1 MQISIENIELM
12 NNRYIHIHNKMIK
25 YRRKI
30 RNCGGYMENKER
42 CLLVAVQLPNEDEYD
57 IEELGLLVEAADG
70 IVISSITQNRQGID
84 NRFYAGQGKIEE
96 IAAYV
101 KELEIDTVV
110 FNDELSGS
118 QIRNI
123 EEAVDAKVIDRT
135 NLILDIFAK
144 RALTK
149 EGQLQV
155 ELAQLKYSLP
165 RLIGLNKNLSRLGGG
180 IGTRG
185 PGEQKLELDR
195 RRIKE
200 KINDIQ
206 NELNDLEKVRETKRK
221 KRMKD
226 QVPVISI
233 VGYTN
238 AGKSTLL
245 NALVESEYSEE
256 EAENKKVFAH
266 DMLFATL
273 DTELRRV
280 RLPGGRRVVFSD
292 TVGFIKKLPTQI
304 VEAFKGTLEEIKYAD
319 LIIHLIDINDENL
332 QLHKETTAKLV
343 EKIVDK
349 DIPVLTVYNKI
360 DKIINDKVTTV
371 STNDII
377 YISAKNKFNMDLL
390 LNTVDTK
397 INGEKHKY
405 SLKIH
410 NKDIKEY
417 YWLYENRYTENVEFD
432 GEGANLNAVLYDN
445 EKEQYKKYITGEV
458 NG

>member
-1 MQISIENIELM
+1 
-12 NNRYIHIHNKMIK
+12 
-25 YRRKI
+25 
-30 RNCGGYMENKER
+30 MEDKER
-42 CLLVAVQLPNEDEYD
+42 CLLVAVQLPGEEENDM
-57 IEELGLLVEAADG
+57 EELKELVEAADG
-70 IVISSITQNRQGID
+70 EVISSIIQNKQSID
-84 NRFYAGQGKIEE
+84 NRYYVGQGKIEE
-96 IAAYV
+96 IANYV
-101 KELEIDTVV
+101 KELEIDTII

-123 EEAVDAKVIDRT
+123 EEVVDAKVIDRT
-135 NLILDIFAK
+135 RLILDIFAK

-155 ELAQLKYSLP
+155 ELAQLKYTLP
-165 RLIGLNKNLSRLGGG
+165 RLIGLNNNLSRLGGG

-206 NELNDLEKVRETKRK
+206 NELNELGKVRETKRK

-226 QVPVISI
+226 QVPIVSI

-245 NALVESEYSEE
+245 NALVESEYSDED
-256 EAENKKVFAH
+256 AEHKKVFAE

-273 DTELRRV
+273 ETELRRV
-280 RLPGGRRVVFSD
+280 RLPGGKRAVFSD

-332 QLHKETTAKLV
+332 QLHKETTTRLV

-349 DIPVLTVYNKI
+349 DIPILTVYNKI
-360 DKIINDKVTTV
+360 DKIVNDKITTIP
-371 STNDII
+371 SNDII
-377 YISAKNKFNMDLL
+377 YISAKNKLNIDKLLEVVDL
-390 LNTVDTK
+390 K

-405 SLKIH
+405 SLKIP
-410 NKDIKEY
+410 NKNLKDY
-417 YWLYENRYTENVEFD
+417 YWLYENRFTENVEFD
-432 GEGANLNAVLYDN
+432 GEGVNLHAILYDS
-445 EKEQYKKYITGEV
+445 EIQEFKDYVKGEV
-458 NG
+458 NE

>member
-1 MQISIENIELM
+1 
-12 NNRYIHIHNKMIK
+12 
-25 YRRKI
+25 
-30 RNCGGYMENKER
+30 MEKER
-42 CLLVAVQLPNEDEYD
+42 CLLVAVQLPGEEENDM
-57 IEELGLLVEAADG
+57 EELEQLVEAAG
-70 IVISSITQNRQGID
+70 GEVISSIVQNKQSID

-96 IAAYV
+96 IANYV
-101 KELEIDTVV
+101 KELDIDTVI

-123 EEAVDAKVIDRT
+123 EEIVEAKVIDRT

-165 RLIGLNKNLSRLGGG
+165 RLIGVNKNLSRLGGG

-185 PGEQKLELDR
+185 PGEQKLEIDR

-200 KINDIQ
+200 KITDIQ
-206 NELNDLEKVRETKRK
+206 NQLEVLEKVRETKRK

-226 QVPVISI
+226 QVPIVSI

-245 NALVESEYSEE
+245 NALMDNEYREE
-256 EAENKKVFAH
+256 GENKKVFAH

-280 RLPGGRRVVFSD
+280 RLPGGRSAVFSD

-332 QLHKETTAKLV
+332 SAHKETTIELI
-343 EKIVDK
+343 EKITGSE
-349 DIPVLTVYNKI
+349 IPILTVYNKV
-360 DKIINDKVTTV
+360 DKILNEKVSV
-371 STNDII
+371 LNNGII
-377 YISAKNKFNMDLL
+377 YISAKYKYNIQELL
-390 LNTVDTK
+390 EAVDNK
-397 INGEKHKY
+397 INGPKNFY
-405 SLKIH
+405 
-410 NKDIKEY
+410 
-417 YWLYENRYTENVEFD
+417 
-432 GEGANLNAVLYDN
+432 
-445 EKEQYKKYITGEV
+445 
-458 NG
+458 

>member
-1 MQISIENIELM
+1 
-12 NNRYIHIHNKMIK
+12 
-25 YRRKI
+25 
-30 RNCGGYMENKER
+30 MEKEK
-42 CLLVAVQLPNEDEYD
+42 CILVAVQLQGQEESDM
-57 IEELGLLVEAADG
+57 EELGQLAETAGGQVLSA
-70 IVISSITQNRQGID
+70 IVQNRQCID

-96 IAAYV
+96 IANYV
-101 KELEIDTVV
+101 KELDIDTVI

-123 EEAVDAKVIDRT
+123 EEVIDAKVIDRT

-165 RLIGLNKNLSRLGGG
+165 RLVGVNKNLSRLGGG

-185 PGEQKLELDR
+185 PGEQKLEIDR

-200 KINDIQ
+200 KITDIQ
-206 NELNDLEKVRETKRK
+206 KQLEVLEKVRETKRK

-226 QVPVISI
+226 QIPIVSI

-245 NALVESEYSEE
+245 NALIDNEYKEE
-256 EAENKKVFAH
+256 GENKKVFAH

-280 RLPGGRRVVFSD
+280 SLPGGRKAVFSD

-319 LIIHLIDINDENL
+319 LIIHLIDINDENMPA
-332 QLHKETTAKLV
+332 HKETTIELI
-343 EKIVDK
+343 EKITGRE
-349 DIPVLTVYNKI
+349 IPVFTVYNKV
-360 DKIINDKVTTV
+360 DKILDEKTSVLN
-371 STNDII
+371 NGII
-377 YISAKNKFNMDLL
+377 YISAKYKYNIDMLL
-390 LNTVDTK
+390 EAVDTK
-397 INGEKHKY
+397 INGKK
-405 SLKIH
+405 SLCNLRIPNDQLKT
-410 NKDIKEY
+410 Y
-417 YWLYENRYTENVEFD
+417 YWLYENRRTENVKFD
-432 GEGANLNAVLYDN
+432 GQGASFSVLMYED
-445 EKEQYKKYITGEV
+445 EKEDYKKYWRK
-458 NG
+458 

>member
-1 MQISIENIELM
+1 
-12 NNRYIHIHNKMIK
+12 
-25 YRRKI
+25 
-30 RNCGGYMENKER
+30 MEDKER
-42 CLLVAVQLPNEDEYD
+42 CLLVAVQLSGDEEEND
-57 IEELGLLVEAADG
+57 MEELEQLVEAADG
-70 IVISSITQNRQGID
+70 VVISSIVQNRQSID
-84 NRFYAGQGKIEE
+84 NRYYVGQGKVEE
-96 IAAYV
+96 IANYV
-101 KELEIDTVV
+101 KELEIDTIV

-123 EEAVDAKVIDRT
+123 EEVVDAKVIDRT

-200 KINDIQ
+200 KISDIQ
-206 NELNDLEKVRETKRK
+206 NELNELGKVRETKRK

-226 QVPVISI
+226 QVPIISI

-245 NALVESEYSEE
+245 NSLVESEYSEE
-256 EAENKKVFAH
+256 EAENKKVFAE

-273 DTELRRV
+273 ETELRRV
-280 RLPGGRRVVFSD
+280 RLPGGRRAVFSD

-332 QLHKETTAKLV
+332 QQHKETTTRLI
-343 EKIVDK
+343 EKIIDK

-377 YISAKNKFNMDLL
+377 YISAKNKYNMDLL
-390 LNTVDTK
+390 LETVDYK
-397 INGEKHKY
+397 INGEKHEC
-405 SLKIH
+405 SLKIP
-410 NKDIKEY
+410 NKFLKDY

-432 GEGANLNAVLYDN
+432 GDGVNFDAILYDN
-445 EKEQYKKYITGEV
+445 EKKLFKDYITGEK
-458 NG
+458 NE

>member
-1 MQISIENIELM
+1 
-12 NNRYIHIHNKMIK
+12 
-25 YRRKI
+25 
-30 RNCGGYMENKER
+30 MEKER
-42 CLLVAVQLPNEDEYD
+42 CLLVAVQLPGEEENDM
-57 IEELGLLVEAADG
+57 EELEQLVEAAG
-70 IVISSITQNRQGID
+70 GEVISSIVQNKQSID

-96 IAAYV
+96 IANYV
-101 KELEIDTVV
+101 KELDIDTVI

-123 EEAVDAKVIDRT
+123 EEIVEAKVIDRT

-165 RLIGLNKNLSRLGGG
+165 RLIGVNKNLSRLGGG

-185 PGEQKLELDR
+185 PGEQKLEIDR

-200 KINDIQ
+200 KITDIQ
-206 NELNDLEKVRETKRK
+206 NQLEVLEKVRETKRK

-226 QVPVISI
+226 QVPIVSI

-245 NALVESEYSEE
+245 NALMDNEYREE
-256 EAENKKVFAH
+256 GENKKVFAH

-280 RLPGGRRVVFSD
+280 RLPGGRSAVFSD

-332 QLHKETTAKLV
+332 SAHKETTIELI
-343 EKIVDK
+343 EKITGSE
-349 DIPVLTVYNKI
+349 IPILTVYNKV
-360 DKIINDKVTTV
+360 DKILNEKVSV
-371 STNDII
+371 LNNGII
-377 YISAKNKFNMDLL
+377 YISAKYKYNIQELL
-390 LNTVDTK
+390 EAVDNK
-397 INGEKHKY
+397 INGPKNFY
-405 SLKIH
+405 ILKIP
-410 NKDIKEY
+410 NDNIKIY
-417 YWLYENRYTENVEFD
+417 YWLYENRVTENVEFD
-432 GEGANLNAVLYDN
+432 GDGVSLRVLLYEN
-445 EKEQYKKYITGEV
+445 EKDKYKDFMGEK
-458 NG
+458 NE

>member
-1 MQISIENIELM
+1 
-12 NNRYIHIHNKMIK
+12 
-25 YRRKI
+25 
-30 RNCGGYMENKER
+30 MEDRER
-42 CLLVAVQLPNEDEYD
+42 CLLVAVQLSSEEEENDM
-57 IEELGLLVEAADG
+57 EELKELVEAADG
-70 IVISSITQNRQGID
+70 VVISSIIQNKQSID
-84 NRFYAGQGKIEE
+84 NRYYVGQGKIEE
-96 IAAYV
+96 IANYV
-101 KELEIDTVV
+101 KELEIDTII

-123 EEAVDAKVIDRT
+123 EEVVDAKVIDRT
-135 NLILDIFAK
+135 RLILDIFAK

-155 ELAQLKYSLP
+155 ELAQLKYTLP
-165 RLIGLNKNLSRLGGG
+165 RLIGLNNNLSRLGGG

-206 NELNDLEKVRETKRK
+206 NELNELGKVRETKRK

-226 QVPVISI
+226 QVPIISI

-245 NALVESEYSEE
+245 NALVDSEYSEE
-256 EAENKKVFAH
+256 EAENKKVFVE

-273 DTELRRV
+273 ETELRRV
-280 RLPGGRRVVFSD
+280 RLPGGRRAVFSD

-319 LIIHLIDINDENL
+319 LIVHLIDINDENL
-332 QLHKETTAKLV
+332 QQHKETTTKLV
-343 EKIVDK
+343 EKIIDK

-360 DKIINDKVTTV
+360 DKIVSDKITTIP
-371 STNDII
+371 SNDII
-377 YISAKNKFNMDLL
+377 YISAKNKLNIDKLL
-390 LNTVDTK
+390 EYVDIK
-397 INGEKHKY
+397 INGNKHKY
-405 SLKIH
+405 LLKIPS
-410 NKDIKEY
+410 KSIRDY
-417 YWLYENRYTENVEFD
+417 YWLYENRFTENVEFD
-432 GEGANLNAVLYDN
+432 GDGVNLQAILYDN
-445 EKEQYKKYITGEV
+445 EKNEYKNYIKGEV
-458 NG
+458 NE

>member
-1 MQISIENIELM
+1 
-12 NNRYIHIHNKMIK
+12 
-25 YRRKI
+25 
-30 RNCGGYMENKER
+30 MEKER
-42 CLLVAVQLPNEDEYD
+42 CLLVAVSLSSSDNENDMDEL
-57 IEELGLLVEAADG
+57 ELLVDAAG
-70 IVISSITQNRQGID
+70 GEVISSVIQNRQSID
-84 NRFYAGQGKIEE
+84 NRHYVGIGKVEE
-96 IAAYV
+96 IANYV
-101 KELEIDTVV
+101 KEMNIDAVV

-123 EEAVDAKVIDRT
+123 EELINVKVIDRT

-155 ELAQLKYSLP
+155 ELAQLKYRLP
-165 RLIGLNKNLSRLGGG
+165 RLIGTNDYTRQGGG

-195 RRIKE
+195 RKIKE
-200 KINDIQ
+200 RISVVQ
-206 NELNDLEKVRETKRK
+206 SELNELSKVRETKRK

-226 QVPVISI
+226 QVPIISI

-245 NALVESEYSEE
+245 NTLLESVYSDED
-256 EAENKKVFAH
+256 AKSKKVFSH

-280 RLPGGRRVVFSD
+280 KLPGGRKAVFSD

-304 VEAFKGTLEEIKYAD
+304 IEAFKGTLEEIKYAD

-332 QLHKETTAKLV
+332 KQHKETTTKLI

-349 DIPVLTVYNKI
+349 ELPVLTVYNKVDKLNS
-360 DKIINDKVTTV
+360 DKIVTL
-371 STNDII
+371 SKDDII
-377 YISAKNKFNMDLL
+377 YISARDGYNIDLL
-390 LNTVDTK
+390 LEKVDYK
-397 INGEKHKY
+397 INGGKKEY
-405 SLKIH
+405 LLKIP
-410 NKDIKEY
+410 NQKIKDY
-417 YWLYENRYTENVEFD
+417 YWLYENRKTEDVEFVED
-432 GEGANLNAVLYDN
+432 GVTLKALLYED
-445 EKEQYKKYITGEV
+445 ETGEYKDYILDRKDE
-458 NG
+458 

>member
-1 MQISIENIELM
+1 
-12 NNRYIHIHNKMIK
+12 
-25 YRRKI
+25 
-30 RNCGGYMENKER
+30 MEKEK
-42 CLLVAVQLPNEDEYD
+42 CLLVAVQLSSDRAEENDM
-57 IEELGLLVEAADG
+57 EELEQLVEAAG
-70 IVISSITQNRQGID
+70 GEVISSVVQNRISFD
-84 NRFYAGQGKIEE
+84 NRFYIGQGKLDE
-96 IAAYV
+96 IANYV

-123 EEAVDAKVIDRT
+123 EEIVEAKVIDRT
-135 NLILDIFAK
+135 NLILDIFAN

-165 RLIGLNKNLSRLGGG
+165 RLIGINKNLSRLGGG

-185 PGEQKLELDR
+185 PGEQKLEIDR

-200 KINDIQ
+200 KISDIQ
-206 NELNDLEKVRETKRK
+206 NQLVDLGKVRETKRK

-226 QVPVISI
+226 QVPIISI

-245 NALVESEYSEE
+245 NALVESEYKE

-280 RLPGGRRVVFSD
+280 RLPGGKRAVFSD

-332 QLHKETTAKLV
+332 SAHKETTTTLI

-349 DIPVLTVYNKI
+349 EIPVLTVYNKV
-360 DKIINDKVTTV
+360 DKILDEKTTTL

-377 YISAKNKFNMDLL
+377 YISAKNKYNIELL
-390 LNTVDTK
+390 LEKVDKK
-397 INGEKHKY
+397 INGLKKY
-405 SLKIH
+405 YNLKIP
-410 NKDIKEY
+410 NDQLKTY
-417 YWLYENRYTENVEFD
+417 YGLYENRRTENVEFD
-432 GEGANLNAVLYDN
+432 GDGVSLSALLYEN
-445 EKEQYKKYITGEV
+445 EIVQYKEFIIGD
-458 NG
+458 

>member
-1 MQISIENIELM
+1 MD
-12 NNRYIHIHNKMIK
+12 
-25 YRRKI
+25 
-30 RNCGGYMENKER
+30 KER
-42 CLLVAVQLPNEDEYD
+42 CLLVAVQLSGIQEENDM
-57 IEELGLLVEAADG
+57 EELEQLVEAAG
-70 IVISSITQNRQGID
+70 GEVVSSIVQNRQSID
-84 NRFYAGQGKIEE
+84 NRFYTGQGKTEE
-96 IAAYV
+96 IKNYV
-101 KELEIDTVV
+101 KDLDIDTII

-123 EEAVDAKVIDRT
+123 EEITEVKIIDRT
-135 NLILDIFAK
+135 SLILDIFAQ

-165 RLIGLNKNLSRLGGG
+165 RLIGANKNLSRLGGG

-185 PGEQKLELDR
+185 PGEQKLEIDR

-200 KINDIQ
+200 KITDIQ
-206 NELNDLEKVRETKRK
+206 NQLEELGKVRETKRK

-226 QVPVISI
+226 QVPIISI

-245 NALVESEYSEE
+245 NALLDSEYSEE

-273 DTELRRV
+273 DTELRKV
-280 RLPGGRRVVFSD
+280 RLPGGKRAVFSD

-332 QLHKETTAKLV
+332 SVHKETTTKLI
-343 EKIVDK
+343 EKITDK
-349 DIPVLTVYNKI
+349 EIPVLTVYNKA
-360 DKIINDKVTTV
+360 DKILDEKTIAV

-377 YISAKNKFNMDLL
+377 YISAKYKYNIQLL
-390 LNTVDTK
+390 LETVDGK
-397 INGEKHKY
+397 INGLKSFY
-405 SLKIH
+405 TLKIP
-410 NKDIKEY
+410 NDRLKTY
-417 YWLYENRYTENVEFD
+417 YWLYENRVTENVEFGGD
-432 GEGANLNAVLYDN
+432 CVTLNALLYEN
-445 EKEQYKKYITGEV
+445 EKAQYQSFIKGDKNE
-458 NG
+458 

>member
-1 MQISIENIELM
+1 MYTNGS
-12 NNRYIHIHNKMIK
+12 KT
-25 YRRKI
+25 
-30 RNCGGYMENKER
+30 GGNMDKER
-42 CLLVAVQLPNEDEYD
+42 CLLVAVSIDQDDNDM
-57 IEELGLLVEAADG
+57 EELSQLVESAG
-70 IVISSITQNRQGID
+70 GEVVSSIVQNRQSID
-84 NRFYAGQGKIEE
+84 NRFYVGQGKVEE
-96 IAAYV
+96 IANYV
-101 KELEIDTVV
+101 KELQIDSII

-123 EEAVDAKVIDRT
+123 EEIVEAKVIDRT

-155 ELAQLKYSLP
+155 ELAQLKYRLP
-165 RLIGLNKNLSRLGGG
+165 RLIGSKNLSRLGGG

-185 PGEQKLELDR
+185 PGEQKLEIDR

-200 KINDIQ
+200 KITDIQ
-206 NELNDLEKVRETKRK
+206 NQLEELEKVRETKRK

-245 NALVESEYSEE
+245 NALMENECKE
-256 EAENKKVFAH
+256 EAENKKVYAD

-273 DTELRRV
+273 DTELRKI
-280 RLPGGRRVVFSD
+280 RLPGGKTAVFSD

-332 QLHKETTAKLV
+332 SIHKETTKNLID
-343 EKIVDK
+343 KIIDK
-349 DIPVLTVYNKI
+349 DIPVITVYNKT
-360 DKIINDKVTTV
+360 DKILNSKITTV
-371 STNDII
+371 SSNDII
-377 YISAKNKFNMDLL
+377 YISAKSKYNLDLL
-390 LNTVDTK
+390 LEKVDLK
-397 INGEKHKY
+397 INGKKSY
-405 SLKIH
+405 YNLKIP
-410 NKDIKEY
+410 NDKLKIY
-417 YWLYENRYTENVEFD
+417 YWLYENRVTENVEFD
-432 GEGANLNAVLYDN
+432 EKGVSLNVLLYEN
-445 EKEQYKKYITGEV
+445 EIIQYESFRR
-458 NG
+458 

>member
-1 MQISIENIELM
+1 
-12 NNRYIHIHNKMIK
+12 
-25 YRRKI
+25 
-30 RNCGGYMENKER
+30 MEDKER
-42 CLLVAVQLPNEDEYD
+42 CLLVAVQLSGDEEEND
-57 IEELGLLVEAADG
+57 MEELEQLVEAADG
-70 IVISSITQNRQGID
+70 IVISSIVQNRQSID
-84 NRFYAGQGKIEE
+84 NRYYVGQGKVEE
-96 IAAYV
+96 IANYV
-101 KELEIDTVV
+101 KELEIDTIV

-123 EEAVDAKVIDRT
+123 EEVVDAKVIDRT

-200 KINDIQ
+200 KISDVQ
-206 NELNDLEKVRETKRK
+206 NELNELGKVRETKRK

-226 QVPVISI
+226 QVPIISI

-245 NALVESEYSEE
+245 NSLVESEYSEE
-256 EAENKKVFAH
+256 EAENKKVFAE

-273 DTELRRV
+273 ETELRRV
-280 RLPGGRRVVFSD
+280 RLSGGRRAIFSD

-319 LIIHLIDINDENL
+319 LIIHLIDINDENMK
-332 QLHKETTAKLV
+332 QHKETTTKLV
-343 EKIVDK
+343 EKIIDK
-349 DIPVLTVYNKI
+349 DIPVLTVYNKV

-371 STNDII
+371 SSNDII
-377 YISAKNKFNMDLL
+377 YISAKNKYNIDLL
-390 LNTVDTK
+390 LETVDYK
-397 INGEKHKY
+397 INGEKHKC
-405 SLKIH
+405 SLKIP
-410 NKDIKEY
+410 NKYLKDY

-432 GEGANLNAVLYDN
+432 GEGVNLDAILYDN
-445 EKEQYKKYITGEV
+445 EKEQFKNYITGEK
-458 NG
+458 NE

>member
-1 MQISIENIELM
+1 
-12 NNRYIHIHNKMIK
+12 
-25 YRRKI
+25 
-30 RNCGGYMENKER
+30 MEDKER
-42 CLLVAVQLPNEDEYD
+42 CLLVAVQLSNEEENDM
-57 IEELGLLVEAADG
+57 EELEQLVEAADG
-70 IVISSITQNRQGID
+70 VVISNIVQNRQGID
-84 NRFYAGQGKIEE
+84 NRFYVGQGKIEE

-110 FNDELSGS
+110 FNDELTGS

-123 EEAVDAKVIDRT
+123 EEAVDAKVVDRT

-200 KINDIQ
+200 KISDIQ
-206 NELNDLEKVRETKRK
+206 NELNELGKVRETKRK

-226 QVPVISI
+226 QIPIISI

-245 NALVESEYSEE
+245 NSLVESEYSEE
-256 EAENKKVFAH
+256 KAEDKKVFAE

-280 RLPGGRRVVFSD
+280 RLPGGRRAVFSD

-304 VEAFKGTLEEIKYAD
+304 VEAFKGTLEEIKFAD

-332 QLHKETTAKLV
+332 LKHKETTTMLI
-343 EKIVDK
+343 EKIIDK
-349 DIPVLTVYNKI
+349 DIPILTVYNKV
-360 DKIINDKVTTV
+360 DKIVNDKITTV

-377 YISAKNKFNMDLL
+377 YISAKNKFNLDLL
-390 LNTVDTK
+390 LKTVDNK

-405 SLKIH
+405 YLKIP
-410 NKDIKEY
+410 NKYLKDY

-432 GEGANLNAVLYDN
+432 GEGVNFNTILYDN
-445 EKEQYKKYITGEV
+445 ERDEYKNYIIGEK
-458 NG
+458 NE

>member
-1 MQISIENIELM
+1 
-12 NNRYIHIHNKMIK
+12 
-25 YRRKI
+25 
-30 RNCGGYMENKER
+30 MEDKER
-42 CLLVAVQLPNEDEYD
+42 CLLVAVQLSGDEEEND
-57 IEELGLLVEAADG
+57 MEELEQLVEAADG
-70 IVISSITQNRQGID
+70 VVISSIVQNRQSID
-84 NRFYAGQGKIEE
+84 NRYYVGQGKVEE
-96 IAAYV
+96 IANYV
-101 KELEIDTVV
+101 KELEIDTIV

-123 EEAVDAKVIDRT
+123 EESVDAKVIDRT

-200 KINDIQ
+200 KISDIQ
-206 NELNDLEKVRETKRK
+206 NELNELGKVRETKRK

-226 QVPVISI
+226 QVPIISI

-245 NALVESEYSEE
+245 NSLVESEYSEE
-256 EAENKKVFAH
+256 EAENKKVFAE

-273 DTELRRV
+273 ETELRRV
-280 RLPGGRRVVFSD
+280 RLPGGRRAVFSD

-332 QLHKETTAKLV
+332 QQHKETTTKLV
-343 EKIVDK
+343 EKIIDK
-349 DIPVLTVYNKI
+349 DIPVLTVYNKV
-360 DKIINDKVTTV
+360 DKIINNKITTV

-377 YISAKNKFNMDLL
+377 YISAKNKYNIDLL
-390 LNTVDTK
+390 LETVDYK
-397 INGEKHKY
+397 INGVKRMY

-410 NKDIKEY
+410 NKNLKDY
-417 YWLYENRYTENVEFD
+417 YWLYENRYTGNVEFD
-432 GEGANLNAVLYDN
+432 GEGVNFDAVLYDN
-445 EKEQYKKYITGEV
+445 ERAQFSAYITGEK
-458 NG
+458 NE